1 MPPLLLPPRCA
12 AQLWGR
18 RQLICKVVV
27 GTMPRASS
35 DDSEQIVNPTD
46 ASTDWLGLHERMD
59 GRVTIHLAAS
69 CEESAERIDLS
80 SGTRL
85 ADMRETADLVHGAVY
100 EHGARLPRDPWRP
113 PTKEETDSLVVAEP
127 PSNMATSVA
136 IVKLPD
142 DLSRD
147 LPELVRLENTEALQV
162 NLLQSLRTI
171 CQLDEPLHCIGP
183 TQNPA
188 NLQTVTLNRSIGRY
202 NGLHVDD
209 WDGLHLDSRHLAT
222 NRICVNVGQDDRYF
236 LFLPFSL
243 MDIAKVLS
251 EEMPPGWDMPRR
263 CTLIG
268 RQFMELFPEVPV
280 IRCRLMRGEAYV
292 APTENLVHDGSS
304 LGQTSMDEQFT
315 IRGHIRVL

>member
-1 MPPLLLPPRCA
+1 
-12 AQLWGR
+12 
-18 RQLICKVVV
+18 
-27 GTMPRASS
+27 MPRASS
-35 DDSEQIVNPTD
+35 DNLEQIVNPAE
-46 ASTDWLGLHERMD
+46 ASTAWLGLHERMD

-69 CEESAERIDLS
+69 CKESAGRIELS

-113 PTKEETDSLVVAEP
+113 PTKEETESLIVAEP
-127 PSNMATSVA
+127 PSSMATSVA
-136 IVKLPD
+136 IVRLPD
-142 DLSRD
+142 EVSED
-147 LPELVRLENTEALQV
+147 LPEIVRLGNTEALKV
-162 NLLQSLRTI
+162 NLVQSLRTV
-171 CQLDEPLHCIGP
+171 CELDEPLHCIGP
-183 TQNPA
+183 AQNPA
-188 NLQTVTLNRSIGRY
+188 NLKTVTVNRNIARY

-209 WDGLHLDSRHLAT
+209 WDRLHLDSRHLAT
-222 NRICVNVGQDDRYF
+222 NRICVNIGQDDRYF

-251 EEMPPGWDMPRR
+251 EEMAPGWEVPRR
-263 CTLIG
+263 YTMIG

-280 IRCRLMRGEAYV
+280 IRCRLKRGEAYV

-304 LGQTSMDEQFT
+304 LGQTNMDEQFT